1 MYKFF
6 ISCTKV
12 VSYMPRLDKATY
24 SSLFS
29 SLFYL
34 KDWVI
39 VYEDHNVL
47 PYSEFLNIV
56 SILFYNFIELIMLL
70 CTFQYFILLD
80 ANNILFYGFHLVSLQ
95 TYYLLLVVQVLLV
108 ILDAF
113 VEKVI
118 FWNVMLSLKVWR
130 ASFSMNWCILNL
142 RSVCR
147 EIIK

>member
-118 FWNVMLSLKVWR
+118 FWNVMLSLKGVL
-130 ASFSMNWCILNL
+130 FDELMYT
-142 RSVCR
+142 
-147 EIIK
+147 

>member
-12 VSYMPRLDKATY
+12 VSHMPRLDKATY

-118 FWNVMLSLKVWR
+118 FWNVMLSLKIWR